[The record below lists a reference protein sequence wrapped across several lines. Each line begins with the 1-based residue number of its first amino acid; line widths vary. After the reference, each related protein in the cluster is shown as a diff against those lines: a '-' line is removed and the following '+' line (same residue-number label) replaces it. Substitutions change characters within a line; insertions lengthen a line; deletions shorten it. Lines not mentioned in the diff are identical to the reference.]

1 MARLATVTKTTTFT
15 KVCLGVCAV
24 SLCIGAT
31 VAGQRRD
38 AFVASRDEAA
48 IRYSTGE
55 TSDLVTDL
63 NRRLEAGTATL
74 TFDETSGYLRSVL
87 KALNVPI
94 ESQMLVFSQ
103 TSFQA
108 PLINMHNP
116 RAVYFTDTAAVGWV
130 RGGKILEVAAQDPR
144 QSAICYA
151 LEPRPSTARRLKRD
165 TECLACH
172 LSWETLGVPGLIV
185 QSVYPLPDENSYAN
199 GFTTIHGSPLEQR
212 WGGWWVT
219 GDHGGA
225 KHMGNIPVMP
235 AEKGKSKLANPTSV
249 LTSVGGQFDLTGY
262 PTPFSDVVPLL
273 VLAHQTNMTNLI
285 TRTGW
290 EARLA
295 ESKPSADADARV
307 KEAAKDLVD
316 YLLFVD
322 EAPLVGPVHGGA
334 GFEKVFTVQGPR
346 DTKGRSLR
354 ELDLRRRLVRYPCSY
369 MIYAPAFDGLPPRA
383 KDAVYA
389 RMWEVLSGRDP
400 SLRYKSLTLGDRQ
413 AIVEIL
419 RDTKQGLPAFFQP
432 VTS

>member
-1 MARLATVTKTTTFT
+1 MRRVIFRI
-15 KVCLGVCAV
+15 GVCALLLSAGV
-24 SLCIGAT
+24 TA
-31 VAGQRRD
+31 VAQRRD
-38 AFVASRDEAA
+38 VFVASRDEAA
-48 IRYSTGE
+48 IRYSTAE
-55 TSDLVTDL
+55 TSDAVTAL
-63 NRRLEAGTATL
+63 NRRLDDGSASL
-74 TFDETSGYLRSVL
+74 TFDNTSGYLLSVL
-87 KALNVPI
+87 KALNVPV

-130 RGGKILEVAAQDPR
+130 RGGAVLEVAVQDPT
-144 QSAICYA
+144 QGVLFYSLDQKASPA
-151 LEPRPSTARRLKRD
+151 PRLTRNN
-165 TECLACH
+165 ECLACH
-172 LSWETLGVPGLIV
+172 LSWETLGVPGLLV
-185 QSVYPLPDENSYAN
+185 QSVYPIPDELSYAN

-235 AEKGKSKLANPTSV
+235 ADKGKSKLANPTSV

-354 ELDLRRRLVRYPCSY
+354 ELDLRRRLFRYPCSY

>member
-1 MARLATVTKTTTFT
+1 MRSANVRIGVFAFVLLAAVT
-15 KVCLGVCAV
+15 A
-24 SLCIGAT
+24 A
-31 VAGQRRD
+31 AQRRD
-38 AFVASRDEAA
+38 VFVASRDEPA
-48 IRYSTGE
+48 IRYSTAE
-55 TSDLVTDL
+55 TSDPVTAL
-63 NRRLEAGTATL
+63 NRQLDAGKASL

-116 RAVYFTDTAAVGWV
+116 RAVYFTDTVAVGWV
-130 RGGKILEVAAQDPR
+130 RGGAVLEVAAQDPA
-144 QSAICYA
+144 QGVLFYSLDQKASPA
-151 LEPRPSTARRLKRD
+151 PRLTRNN
-165 TECLACH
+165 ECLACH
-172 LSWETLGVPGLIV
+172 LSWETLGVPGLLM
-185 QSVYPLPDENSYAN
+185 QSVYPLPDDVSYAN

-225 KHMGNIPVMP
+225 KHMGNISVMP
-235 AEKGKSKLANPTSV
+235 ADKGKSTLASPTKV
-249 LTSVGGQFDLTGY
+249 LTSVEGQFDLKGY
-262 PTPFSDVVPLL
+262 PTAYSDVVPLL

-295 ESKPSADADARV
+295 ASQQTPDSSARV
-307 KEAAKDLVD
+307 TEAARDLVD

-322 EAPLVGPVHGGA
+322 EAPLVGPVKGGA
-334 GFEKVFTVQGPR
+334 GYAEAFTARGPR
-346 DTKGRSLR
+346 DMKGRSLR
-354 ELDLRRRLVRYPCSY
+354 EFDLRRRLFRYPCSY
-369 MIYAPAFDGLPPRA
+369 MIYAPAFDAMPARA

-389 RMWEVLSGRDP
+389 RMWEVLSGRDRSP
-400 SLRYKSLTLGDRQ
+400 RYRSLTLQDRQ

-419 RDTKQGLPAFFQP
+419 RDTKQDLPAFFQP